1 MTFEELKKNYITS
14 PPFLVA
20 LKPEVTQ
27 LYISAMIHVVSTAYG
42 WRG

>member
-1 MTFEELKKNYITS
+1 MTFEELKKIYIAS

-20 LKPEVTQ
+20 LKPAEVPQ

-42 WRG
+42 